1 MLLQK
6 TLHMSHPVA
15 ECKARLASIQSYRRQ
30 FLMVT
35 RATVTSS
42 KTVDFSF
49 RGPFGFEAHTVLLS
63 VDSNSS
69 NQYAFESVGG
79 NISVMGIV
87 DFAEIRP
94 HCTEV
99 TVAIHYEIKNKFF
112 AWLDRRL
119 QFVDGFVT
127 DELRSIRAHFE
138 GIRSSYLERA
148 RVMPVLQAAHAC
160 SGVAS
165 SRSSDRSGYSIRTAC
180 FRSSRRICRWQRVI
194 FTLGS
199 RIFVPSIS
207 TLPCLI
213 SREISL
219 CDFLRA
225 NTSR

>member
-1 MLLQK
+1 MITALSQKRTLFYSVFPDSLRMTSWHRYCLKEIKTNSSPMLLEK
-6 TLHMSHPVA
+6 TLHMSQPVA

-63 VDSNSS
+63 VDGDSP

-79 NISVMGIV
+79 NISLMGIA

-99 TVAIHYEIKNKFF
+99 TLAVHYEIKNKLF

-119 QFVDGFVT
+119 RFVDSFVNA
-127 DELRSIRAHFE
+127 ELRSIRAHFE
-138 GIRSSYLERA
+138 GIRSSYLERP
-148 RVMPVLQAAHAC
+148 RVLPVLQTAHA
-160 SGVAS
+160 
-165 SRSSDRSGYSIRTAC
+165 
-180 FRSSRRICRWQRVI
+180 
-194 FTLGS
+194 
-199 RIFVPSIS
+199 
-207 TLPCLI
+207 
-213 SREISL
+213 
-219 CDFLRA
+219 
-225 NTSR
+225 

>member
-6 TLHMSHPVA
+6 TLHMSQPLP

-63 VDSNSS
+63 VDSDSL
-69 NQYAFESVGG
+69 NQYVFESVGG

-94 HCTEV
+94 HCTEITFAV
-99 TVAIHYEIKNKFF
+99 HYDIKNKLF

-119 QFVDGFVT
+119 RFVDSFVT
-127 DELRSIRAHFE
+127 AELRSIRAHFE
-138 GIRSSYLERA
+138 GIRASYLERA
-148 RVMPVLQAAHAC
+148 RVMPVLQTAHA
-160 SGVAS
+160 
-165 SRSSDRSGYSIRTAC
+165 
-180 FRSSRRICRWQRVI
+180 
-194 FTLGS
+194 
-199 RIFVPSIS
+199 
-207 TLPCLI
+207 
-213 SREISL
+213 
-219 CDFLRA
+219 
-225 NTSR
+225 